1 MGNMNNMSMG
11 NVQPGQYPQFAPYM
25 YYNPQNPYMQSPMGM
40 PQMGMPPM
48 NMPMNPSM
56 ENPGFGYDM
65 KNMKTSGGEDQSNF
79 YYNFYKQN

>member
-1 MGNMNNMSMG
+1 
-11 NVQPGQYPQFAPYM
+11 
-25 YYNPQNPYMQSPMGM
+25 
-40 PQMGMPPM
+40 MPPM

-65 KNMKTSGGEDQSNF
+65 KNMKTSGGEDQSSF